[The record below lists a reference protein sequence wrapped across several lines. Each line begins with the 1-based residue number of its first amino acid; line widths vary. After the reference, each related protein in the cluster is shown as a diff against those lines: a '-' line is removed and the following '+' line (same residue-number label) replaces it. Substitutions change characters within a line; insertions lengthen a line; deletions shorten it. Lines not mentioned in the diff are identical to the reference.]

1 MAGDWNHDGINSVAL
16 AATLP
21 ACNDAAGGPAATV
34 AQDAPLAVNVSAT
47 TPVPGPEIKG
57 VISARSG
64 DKMQVTSQDGTKT
77 VVILDDS
84 TKIASPTGLIGVR
97 TTKQTVTSLI
107 NGLPV
112 TVKTMKIGGGLTASE
127 VKFKSSDLKTAQMI
141 RSGTEQGF
149 ADQTAAT
156 AELRGRM
163 GDIDQYIIK
172 GTTNVT
178 FPTGKSTLSAQAKT
192 DLCAAAKEADG
203 IKNSLLLVLGYTNS
217 TGNAAANQKLSDARA
232 EGVVNYLQQTCK
244 WKPYRMLTPAGMS
257 MAEPVAS
264 NDTAAGKAANRRV
277 SVNILVSKG
286 LEGL

>member
-1 MAGDWNHDGINSVAL
+1 MTMTTKLMRLAGLSLL
-16 AATLP
+16 ATTMLAS
-21 ACNDAAGGPAATV
+21 PAATF
-34 AQDAPLAVNVSAT
+34 AQDAPLAVNVNAT

-64 DKMQVTSQDGTKT
+64 DKMQVTGQDGTKT

-84 TKIASPTGLIGVR
+84 TKIASPTGLIGLR

-112 TVKTMKIGGGLTASE
+112 SVKTMQIGGGLTATE

-149 ADQTAAT
+149 ADQSAAT

-163 GDIDQYIIK
+163 GDIDQYDIK

-178 FPTGKSTLSAQAKT
+178 FATGKSTLSPQAKT
-192 DLCAAAKEADG
+192 DLCAAAKEAEG
-203 IKNSLLLVLGYTNS
+203 IKNSLLLVLGYTDS
-217 TGNAAANQKLSDARA
+217 TGNAAANQKLSDDRA
-232 EGVVNYLQQTCK
+232 ETVVNYLQQTCK

-277 SVNILVSKG
+277 SVNILVSKAV
-286 LEGL
+286 EGL

>member
-1 MAGDWNHDGINSVAL
+1 MTAFIRLAG
-16 AATLP
+16 ATLLASTTLLAP
-21 ACNDAAGGPAATV
+21 GLAV